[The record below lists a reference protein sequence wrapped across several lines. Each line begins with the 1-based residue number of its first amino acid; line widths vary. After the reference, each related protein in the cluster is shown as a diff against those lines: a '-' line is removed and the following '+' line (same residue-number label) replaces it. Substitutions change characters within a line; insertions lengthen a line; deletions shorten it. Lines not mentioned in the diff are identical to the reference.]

1 MLYSLWQRANKRR
14 NLGTIFAKRSCLGR
28 CKLIEDEDRAM
39 KVLKDFA
46 MKYYP
51 SVSMVE
57 AEMKKVAKATQM
69 FEITIEHISGKE
81 VQER

>member
-1 MLYSLWQRANKRR
+1 MTA
-14 NLGTIFAKRSCLGR
+14 
-28 CKLIEDEDRAM
+28 
-39 KVLKDFA
+39 VLKQFA

-51 SVSMVE
+51 NEKLVDEEIE
-57 AEMKKVAKATQM
+57 AAGKAVQM